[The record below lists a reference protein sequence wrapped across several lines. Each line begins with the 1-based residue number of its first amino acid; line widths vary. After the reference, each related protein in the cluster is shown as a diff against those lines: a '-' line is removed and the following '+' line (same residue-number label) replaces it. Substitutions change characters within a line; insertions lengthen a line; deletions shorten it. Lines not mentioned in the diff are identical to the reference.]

1 MLERRDARGAQ
12 QERKEGHSVVRTRK
26 NLNVGLASDRHLLAE
41 RVGGPSHHDE
51 PPHDIGATVDE
62 SIVTAIL
69 EPTGDSRSWKD
80 ALPPV
85 RVIWRGGSVVVPRV
99 ALLDP
104 LVVECVSGRAHGRQR
119 NGSTLV
125 FERKDIMVGEGL
137 RNPL

>member
-1 MLERRDARGAQ
+1 MPNELLD
-12 QERKEGHSVVRTRK
+12 
-26 NLNVGLASDRHLLAE
+26 GLSD
-41 RVGGPSHHDE
+41 HDKS
-51 PPHDIGATVDE
+51 PHDIGAAVDE
-62 SIVTAIL
+62 PIVAAIL
-69 EPTGDSRSWKD
+69 EPTGKSRSWKD